1 MWGQTGSRT
10 EEAQM
15 YSQMV
20 QGMAAERTK
29 DLRREAAVAAQV
41 RLARSG
47 GRPGESASWHLR
59 PAPGSPGGPP
69 IRKRRQVLGP
79 ISGPV

>member
-47 GRPGESASWHLR
+47 RAARRVSVVASQAGARLV
-59 PAPGSPGGPP
+59 
-69 IRKRRQVLGP
+69 RRTAHP
-79 ISGPV
+79 

>member
-1 MWGQTGSRT
+1 MRINGPYDESQPCGARTGPQT

-29 DLRREAAVAAQV
+29 DLRREAAAAAQA
-41 RLARSG
+41 RLARN
-47 GRPGESASWHLR
+47 AR
-59 PAPGSPGGPP
+59 PA
-69 IRKRRQVLGP
+69 RRVSVVASHAGAWLVGRTVHP
-79 ISGPV
+79 

>member
-47 GRPGESASWHLR
+47 R
-59 PAPGSPGGPP
+59 PA
-69 IRKRRQVLGP
+69 RRVSVVASQAGARLVRRTAHP
-79 ISGPV
+79 